1 MNAAIRDK
9 AIGRRLAR
17 HGMRVTRSDRQP
29 YPFER
34 LARYRAAAAAISADT
49 FCTVT
54 GVQPGRPAVS
64 PCDDALLA
72 PSLPASGQQAP
83 FETPGNVAISSA
95 LKHRA
100 TDSRERPAPIT
111 HDAPN
116 GAEETK

>member
-72 PSLPASGQQAP
+72 PRLPASGQQP
-83 FETPGNVAISSA
+83 PDFS
-95 LKHRA
+95 
-100 TDSRERPAPIT
+100 
-111 HDAPN
+111 DAPDADEAPRTYADRR
-116 GAEETK
+116 GE